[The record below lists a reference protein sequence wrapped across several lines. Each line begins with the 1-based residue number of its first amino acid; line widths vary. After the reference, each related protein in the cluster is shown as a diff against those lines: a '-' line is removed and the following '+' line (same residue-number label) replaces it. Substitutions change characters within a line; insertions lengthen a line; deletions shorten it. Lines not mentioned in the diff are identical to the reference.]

1 MTAPD
6 AARASVAGKTNRL
19 GLDRREE
26 LEPELDPAP
35 EKREEPDE
43 PELEL
48 EDDKVR
54 REMV

>member
-6 AARASVAGKTNRL
+6 AARASVAGKANRL

-26 LEPELDPAP
+26 LEPELEPAP

-48 EDDKVR
+48 DDDKVR